1 MFCRYCGKQIEN
13 DSDYCKYCGKVQ
25 TQTVTSEHSNNNS
38 DVSPQD
44 SLLSNGE
51 KKGKVKEKNKKA
63 NYALQDATKVLC
75 YIALAV
81 FLFFNFKMA
90 PMYGVMKIVCYFIV
104 AGIAITLVVFINK
117 TVFDRESKREYLLC
131 LSAAISV
138 IILSIGLRI
147 VYEAKVDYVK
157 NQIPSS
163 GEVLVSIS
171 EKTKYYNSSGT
182 GSIKN
187 PKTYITIG
195 EESNRKLYEN
205 RSVVPIKLDKTYPL
219 QVIAGGSRG
228 KIPHMILLVSVKM
241 N

>member
-81 FLFFNFKMA
+81 FLFFNFKMNTA
-90 PMYGVMKIVCYFIV
+90 
-104 AGIAITLVVFINK
+104 ARLNTSAVVN
-117 TVFDRESKREYLLC
+117 
-131 LSAAISV
+131 
-138 IILSIGLRI
+138 
-147 VYEAKVDYVK
+147 
-157 NQIPSS
+157 
-163 GEVLVSIS
+163 
-171 EKTKYYNSSGT
+171 
-182 GSIKN
+182 
-187 PKTYITIG
+187 
-195 EESNRKLYEN
+195 
-205 RSVVPIKLDKTYPL
+205 
-219 QVIAGGSRG
+219 
-228 KIPHMILLVSVKM
+228 
-241 N
+241 